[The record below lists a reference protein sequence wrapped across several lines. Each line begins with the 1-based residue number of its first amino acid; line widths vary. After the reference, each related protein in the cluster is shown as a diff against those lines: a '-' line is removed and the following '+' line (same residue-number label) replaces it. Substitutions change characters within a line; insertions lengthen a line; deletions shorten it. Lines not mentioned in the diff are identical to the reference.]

1 MAITWCEHCD
11 GVEIFPKLPVYL
23 RSYHATFERNA
34 RVRDA
39 VKLAERGNDALRA
52 LNAATLAATAA
63 AAIGGEAAVV
73 EPPDGEPANG
83 TSAARSPIHASDE
96 Q

>member
-52 LNAATLAATAA
+52 LNAATLADAA
-63 AAIGGEAAVV
+63 QSVYYRKKTFI
-73 EPPDGEPANG
+73 
-83 TSAARSPIHASDE
+83 IYKKISDA
-96 Q
+96 